1 MNIVVATCKNR
12 GIGIKNSLP
21 WRLLADT
28 YFFKYLTL
36 GNEKNAVIMGKNTY
50 LSLPKPLK
58 HRDNIVLST
67 TINPKKY
74 NIYSASSMIQVI
86 PHLYK
91 YENVYLIGGEQVYKE
106 HIDSNQVKGIYH
118 TRIDGEYDCDTYFPE
133 IPNKYNKIQ
142 TIIFKDI
149 DKNNNENVK
158 FDIDIYCNT
167 EFNDKLALNSE
178 NVLKESNMAIKKMG
192 IYHDIFPC
200 K

>member
-91 YENVYLIGGEQVYKE
+91 YENVYFFKGVFPETANSILDKKFCFVHLDTNLYQSTL
-106 HIDSNQVKGIYH
+106 DSLEFFWPRMVKGG
-118 TRIDGEYDCDTYFPE
+118 RIVSHDYKANSMPGITKAFQEFFKNEPE
-133 IPNKYNKIQ
+133 R
-142 TIIFKDI
+142 IIEIADSQAMV
-149 DKNNNENVK
+149 VK
-158 FDIDIYCNT
+158 
-167 EFNDKLALNSE
+167 
-178 NVLKESNMAIKKMG
+178 
-192 IYHDIFPC
+192 
-200 K
+200 